1 MTSLV
6 QIQKFHI
13 MSQSQIYVRVLI
25 KALGHFQGSPWSKKA
40 RMK

>member
-13 MSQSQIYVRVLI
+13 MSQSQYVRVLI